1 MTKKKIAMKSSKNGV
16 ETEHLWQLKEL
27 EKDNRFNN
35 WLKRH
40 YSITISELNS
50 KMYDGVIRINSNQVV
65 SAQQMVEYYQQ
76 ERAIDDRLNEAD
88 LSGINQQ
95 DLKSQINRRKRIYR
109 ATSMI
114 DQVEHLKSLE
124 GLILVSLGSVVAIK
138 LGKKLFQDVV
148 AEQKRQNRKNT
159 HFKTPKLWS
168 KKEVKDLI
176 YQNTKKQNFSKSIWA
191 DIDSLKAT
199 VDDVLSRGVATG
211 LSNQEMAK
219 YLQKE
224 VRKEVSKK
232 VYVAERLARTESAK
246 VEFQVQHL
254 MLSEQGYKYCQW
266 LAEPGACRACR
277 EISEDSPTK
286 YGAGI
291 YLLKDVPE
299 IPVHPNCRCSI
310 SSYYPEEKQ

>member
-76 ERAIDDRLNEAD
+76 EQAIDDRLNEAD
-88 LSGINQQ
+88 LSGIDQQ
-95 DLKSQINRRKRIYR
+95 DLKSQINRRKRVYR

-114 DQVEHLKSLE
+114 DQVEYLKSLD
-124 GLILVSLGSVVAIK
+124 GLILISLGSVVAIK
-138 LGKKLFQDVV
+138 LGKKLFQDVL

-266 LAEPGACRACR
+266 FAEPGACKTCR

-310 SSYYPEEKQ
+310 SSYYPENS

>member
-1 MTKKKIAMKSSKNGV
+1 MKSSKNGV

-95 DLKSQINRRKRIYR
+95 DLKSQINRRKRVYR

-114 DQVEHLKSLE
+114 DQVEYLKSLE
-124 GLILVSLGSVVAIK
+124 GLILISLGSVVAIK
-138 LGKKLFQDVV
+138 LGKKLFQDVL

-168 KKEVKDLI
+168 KKEIKDLI

-266 LAEPGACRACR
+266 FAEPGACKACR

-286 YGAGI
+286 YGTGI
-291 YLLKDVPE
+291 YLLRDVPE

-310 SSYYPEEKQ
+310 SSYYPENS

>member
-232 VYVAERLARTESAK
+232 AYVTERLARTESAK

-266 LAEPGACRACR
+266 FAEPGACKACR

-286 YGAGI
+286 YGTGI
-291 YLLKDVPE
+291 YLLRDVPE

>member
-1 MTKKKIAMKSSKNGV
+1 MKSSKNGV

-114 DQVEHLKSLE
+114 DQVEYLKSLE

-168 KKEVKDLI
+168 KKEVKYLI

-219 YLQKE
+219 HLQKE

-232 VYVAERLARTESAK
+232 VYVTERLARTESAK

-266 LAEPGACRACR
+266 FAEPGACKACR

-286 YGAGI
+286 YGTGI
-291 YLLKDVPE
+291 YLLRDVPE

-310 SSYYPEEKQ
+310 SSYYPENS

>member
-76 ERAIDDRLNEAD
+76 ERAIDDRLNEAN
-88 LSGINQQ
+88 LSGIDQQ

-232 VYVAERLARTESAK
+232 VYVTERLARTESAK

-266 LAEPGACRACR
+266 FAEPGACKACR

-286 YGAGI
+286 YGTGI
-291 YLLKDVPE
+291 YLLRDVPE

-310 SSYYPEEKQ
+310 SSYYPENS

>member
-88 LSGINQQ
+88 LSGIDQQ

-114 DQVEHLKSLE
+114 DQIEHLKSLE

-138 LGKKLFQDVV
+138 LGKKLFKDVV

-191 DIDSLKAT
+191 DVDSLKAT
-199 VDDVLSRGVATG
+199 VDDVISRGVATG

-219 YLQKE
+219 HLQKE

-232 VYVAERLARTESAK
+232 VYVTERLARTESAK

-266 LAEPGACRACR
+266 FAEPGACKACR

-286 YGAGI
+286 YGTGI
-291 YLLKDVPE
+291 YLLRDVPE

>member
-1 MTKKKIAMKSSKNGV
+1 MMKKKIAMKSSKNGV

-35 WLKRH
+35 WLERH

-50 KMYDGVIRINSNQVV
+50 KIHDGVIRINSNQVV

-76 ERAIDDRLNEAD
+76 EKAIDDRLDDSDLNLINEAD
-88 LSGINQQ
+88 LKG
-95 DLKSQINRRKRIYR
+95 QINRHKQIYR

-124 GLILVSLGSVVAIK
+124 GLTLISLGSVIAIR
-138 LGKKLFQDVV
+138 LGKKLFQD
-148 AEQKRQNRKNT
+148 AISERERQNHKNV

-168 KKEVKDLI
+168 KKEVKKLI
-176 YQNTKKQNFSKSIWA
+176 YQNTEKQNFSKSIWA

-199 VDDVLSRGVATG
+199 VDDVISRGVATG

-219 YLQKE
+219 HLQKE
-224 VRKEVSKK
+224 VRKEVGKK
-232 VYVAERLARTESAK
+232 VYVTERLARTESAK

-266 LAEPGACRACR
+266 FAEPGACKTCR

-286 YGAGI
+286 YGSGI
-291 YLLKDVPE
+291 YLIKDVPE

-310 SSYYPEEKQ
+310 SSYYPEGEK

>member
-50 KMYDGVIRINSNQVV
+50 KMHDGVIRINSNQVV

-224 VRKEVSKK
+224 VRNEVSKK
-232 VYVAERLARTESAK
+232 VYVTERLARTESAK
-246 VEFQVQHL
+246 VEFQVQY
-254 MLSEQGYKYCQW
+254 MMAKEQGFHYVKW
-266 LAEPGACRACR
+266 HAEPSACHTCSDIAK
-277 EISEDSPTK
+277 DNPTK
-286 YGAGI
+286 YGEGI
-291 YLLKDVPE
+291 YPINDVPD
-299 IPVHPNCRCSI
+299 IQHPNCRCSI
-310 SSYYPEEKQ
+310 SSYYPENS

>member
-1 MTKKKIAMKSSKNGV
+1 M
-16 ETEHLWQLKEL
+16 
-27 EKDNRFNN
+27 
-35 WLKRH
+35 
-40 YSITISELNS
+40 
-50 KMYDGVIRINSNQVV
+50 
-65 SAQQMVEYYQQ
+65 
-76 ERAIDDRLNEAD
+76 
-88 LSGINQQ
+88 
-95 DLKSQINRRKRIYR
+95 
-109 ATSMI
+109 
-114 DQVEHLKSLE
+114 
-124 GLILVSLGSVVAIK
+124 GSVVAIK

-191 DIDSLKAT
+191 DIGSLKAT

>member
-1 MTKKKIAMKSSKNGV
+1 MKSSKNGV

-76 ERAIDDRLNEAD
+76 EQAIDDRLNEAD
-88 LSGINQQ
+88 LSGIDQQ
-95 DLKSQINRRKRIYR
+95 DLKSQINRRKRVYR

-114 DQVEHLKSLE
+114 DQVEYLKSLD
-124 GLILVSLGSVVAIK
+124 GLILISLGSVVAIK
-138 LGKKLFQDVV
+138 LGKKLFQDVL

-266 LAEPGACRACR
+266 FAEPGACKTCR

-310 SSYYPEEKQ
+310 SSYYPENS

>member
-1 MTKKKIAMKSSKNGV
+1 MKSSKNGV

-159 HFKTPKLWS
+159 HFKTQKLWS

-232 VYVAERLARTESAK
+232 VYVTERLARTESAK

-266 LAEPGACRACR
+266 FAEPGACKACR

-286 YGAGI
+286 YGTGI
-291 YLLKDVPE
+291 YLLRDVPE

>member
-1 MTKKKIAMKSSKNGV
+1 MKSSKNGV

-148 AEQKRQNRKNT
+148 DEQKRQNRKNT

>member
-65 SAQQMVEYYQQ
+65 SVQQMVEYYQQ

-95 DLKSQINRRKRIYR
+95 DLKNQINRRKRIYR

-232 VYVAERLARTESAK
+232 VYVTERLARTESAK

-266 LAEPGACRACR
+266 FAEPGACKACR

-286 YGAGI
+286 YGTGI
-291 YLLKDVPE
+291 YLLRDVPE

>member
-138 LGKKLFQDVV
+138 LGKKLFQDVL

-159 HFKTPKLWS
+159 HFKIPKLWS

-191 DIDSLKAT
+191 DVDSLKAT
-199 VDDVLSRGVATG
+199 VDDVISRGVATG

-232 VYVAERLARTESAK
+232 VYVTERLARTESAK

-266 LAEPGACRACR
+266 FAEPGACKACR

-310 SSYYPEEKQ
+310 SSYYPENS

>member
-159 HFKTPKLWS
+159 HFKTPTLWS

-199 VDDVLSRGVATG
+199 VDDVISRGVATG

-232 VYVAERLARTESAK
+232 VYVTERLARTESAK
-246 VEFQVQHL
+246 VEFQVQWNL
-254 MLSEQGYKYCQW
+254 AKSQGYKYVQW
-266 LAEPGACRACR
+266 HAEPSACHICSDIAK
-277 EISEDSPTK
+277 DNPTK
-286 YGAGI
+286 YGEGI
-291 YLLKDVPE
+291 YPINDVPD
-299 IPVHPNCRCSI
+299 IPVHPNGRCSI
-310 SSYYPEEKQ
+310 SAYFPEEKQ

>member
-1 MTKKKIAMKSSKNGV
+1 MKSSKNGV

-95 DLKSQINRRKRIYR
+95 DLKSHINRRKRIYR

-266 LAEPGACRACR
+266 FADPGACKACR

>member
-88 LSGINQQ
+88 LSGIDQQ
-95 DLKSQINRRKRIYR
+95 DLKSQINRRKQIYR

-114 DQVEHLKSLE
+114 DQIEHLKSLE
-124 GLILVSLGSVVAIK
+124 GLILISLGSVVAIK

-148 AEQKRQNRKNT
+148 DEQKRQNRKNT

-176 YQNTKKQNFSKSIWA
+176 YQNTKTQNFSNKLWA

-199 VDDVLSRGVATG
+199 VDDVISKGVAVG
-211 LSNQEMAK
+211 MSNQDMAK

-224 VRKEVSKK
+224 LRKNVANKK
-232 VYVAERLARTESAK
+232 YVTERLARTESAK
-246 VEFQVQHL
+246 VEFQVQH
-254 MLSEQGYKYCQW
+254 MMAKEQGFHYVKW
-266 LAEPGACRACR
+266 HAEPSACKTCQ
-277 EISEDSPTK
+277 EISEEQPTK
-286 YGAGI
+286 YDAGV
-291 YLLKDVPE
+291 YRLSDVPD

-310 SSYYPEEKQ
+310 STYYPDKE

>member
-88 LSGINQQ
+88 LSGIDQQ
-95 DLKSQINRRKRIYR
+95 DLKSQINRRKRVYR

-124 GLILVSLGSVVAIK
+124 GLILISLGSVVAIK

-232 VYVAERLARTESAK
+232 VYVTERLARTESAK

-266 LAEPGACRACR
+266 FAEPGACRACR

>member
-1 MTKKKIAMKSSKNGV
+1 MKSSKNGV

-65 SAQQMVEYYQQ
+65 SVQQMVEYYQQ

-95 DLKSQINRRKRIYR
+95 DLKNQINRRKRIYR

-232 VYVAERLARTESAK
+232 VYVTERLARTESAK

-266 LAEPGACRACR
+266 FAEPGACKACR

-286 YGAGI
+286 YGTGI
-291 YLLKDVPE
+291 YLLRDVPE

>member
-95 DLKSQINRRKRIYR
+95 DLKSQINRRKRVYR

-114 DQVEHLKSLE
+114 DQVEYLKSLE
-124 GLILVSLGSVVAIK
+124 GLILISLGSVVAIK
-138 LGKKLFQDVV
+138 LGKKLFQDVL

-168 KKEVKDLI
+168 KKEIKDLI

-266 LAEPGACRACR
+266 FAEPGACKACR

-286 YGAGI
+286 YGTGI
-291 YLLKDVPE
+291 YLLRDVPE

-310 SSYYPEEKQ
+310 SSYYPENS

>member
-1 MTKKKIAMKSSKNGV
+1 MTKKKIVMKSSKNGV

-50 KMYDGVIRINSNQVV
+50 KIHDGVIRINSNQVV

-76 ERAIDDRLNEAD
+76 EKAIDDRLNEAD
-88 LSGINQQ
+88 LSGIDQQ
-95 DLKSQINRRKRIYR
+95 DLKSQINRRKRVYR

-114 DQVEHLKSLE
+114 DQVEYLKSLE
-124 GLILVSLGSVVAIK
+124 GLILVYLGSVVAIK

-191 DIDSLKAT
+191 DVDSLKAT
-199 VDDVLSRGVATG
+199 VDDVISRGVATG

-232 VYVAERLARTESAK
+232 VYVTERLARTESAK

-266 LAEPGACRACR
+266 FAEPGACKACR
-277 EISEDSPTK
+277 EISEDSPNK

>member
-1 MTKKKIAMKSSKNGV
+1 MKSSKNGV

-159 HFKTPKLWS
+159 HFKTPTLWS

-199 VDDVLSRGVATG
+199 VDDVISRGVATG

-232 VYVAERLARTESAK
+232 VYVTERLARTESAK
-246 VEFQVQHL
+246 VEFQVQWNL
-254 MLSEQGYKYCQW
+254 AKSQGYKYVQW
-266 LAEPGACRACR
+266 HAEPSACHICSDIAK
-277 EISEDSPTK
+277 DNPTK
-286 YGAGI
+286 YGEGI
-291 YLLKDVPE
+291 YPINDVPD
-299 IPVHPNCRCSI
+299 IPVHPNGRCSI
-310 SSYYPEEKQ
+310 SAYFPEEKQ

>member
-232 VYVAERLARTESAK
+232 VYVTERLARTESAK

-266 LAEPGACRACR
+266 LAEPGACKACR

-286 YGAGI
+286 YGTGI
-291 YLLKDVPE
+291 YLLRDVPE

-310 SSYYPEEKQ
+310 SSYYPENS

>member
-65 SAQQMVEYYQQ
+65 SVQQMVEYYQQ

-95 DLKSQINRRKRIYR
+95 DLKNQINRRKRIYR

-232 VYVAERLARTESAK
+232 VYVTERLARTESAK

-266 LAEPGACRACR
+266 FAEPSACKTCR
-277 EISEDSPTK
+277 EISEEQPTK
-286 YGAGI
+286 YDAGV
-291 YLLKDVPE
+291 YRLSDVPD

-310 SSYYPEEKQ
+310 STYYPDKE

>member
-76 ERAIDDRLNEAD
+76 ERAIDDRLNESD

-114 DQVEHLKSLE
+114 DQVEHLKSLD

-199 VDDVLSRGVATG
+199 VDDVLSRGIATG

-224 VRKEVSKK
+224 VRKEFSKK
-232 VYVAERLARTESAK
+232 VYVTERLARTESAK

-254 MLSEQGYKYCQW
+254 MMSEQGYKYCQW
-266 LAEPGACRACR
+266 FAEPGACKACR

-291 YLLKDVPE
+291 YLLRDVPE

-310 SSYYPEEKQ
+310 SSYYPENS

>member
-1 MTKKKIAMKSSKNGV
+1 MKSSKNGV

-65 SAQQMVEYYQQ
+65 SAKQMVEYYQQ

-124 GLILVSLGSVVAIK
+124 GLILVSMGSVVAIK

-232 VYVAERLARTESAK
+232 VYVTERLARTESAK

-266 LAEPGACRACR
+266 FAEPGACKACR

-286 YGAGI
+286 YGTGI
-291 YLLKDVPE
+291 YLLRDVPE

>member
-1 MTKKKIAMKSSKNGV
+1 MKSSKNGV

-138 LGKKLFQDVV
+138 LGKKLFQDAV

-232 VYVAERLARTESAK
+232 VYVTERLARTESAK

-266 LAEPGACRACR
+266 FAEPGACKACR

-310 SSYYPEEKQ
+310 SSYYPENS

>member
-1 MTKKKIAMKSSKNGV
+1 MKSSKNGV

-232 VYVAERLARTESAK
+232 VYVTERLARTESAK

-266 LAEPGACRACR
+266 LAEPGACKACR

-286 YGAGI
+286 YGTGI
-291 YLLKDVPE
+291 YLLRDVPE

-310 SSYYPEEKQ
+310 SSYYPENS

>member
-88 LSGINQQ
+88 LSGIDQQ

-148 AEQKRQNRKNT
+148 DEQKRQNRKNT
-159 HFKTPKLWS
+159 NFKTPKLWS

-232 VYVAERLARTESAK
+232 VYVTERLARTESAK

-266 LAEPGACRACR
+266 LAEPGACKACR

-310 SSYYPEEKQ
+310 SSYYPENS

>member
-95 DLKSQINRRKRIYR
+95 DLKSQINRRKRVYR

-114 DQVEHLKSLE
+114 DQVEYLKSLE
-124 GLILVSLGSVVAIK
+124 GLILISLGSVVAIK
-138 LGKKLFQDVV
+138 LGKKLFQDVL

-168 KKEVKDLI
+168 KKEIKDLI

-266 LAEPGACRACR
+266 FAEPGACKACR

-310 SSYYPEEKQ
+310 SSYYPENS

>member
-1 MTKKKIAMKSSKNGV
+1 MKSSKNGV

-88 LSGINQQ
+88 LSGIDQQ
-95 DLKSQINRRKRIYR
+95 DLKSQINRRKQIYR

-114 DQVEHLKSLE
+114 DQIEHLKSLE

-168 KKEVKDLI
+168 KKEIKDLI

-191 DIDSLKAT
+191 DIDSLKAM

-232 VYVAERLARTESAK
+232 VYVTERLARTESAK

-266 LAEPGACRACR
+266 FAEPGACKACR

-291 YLLKDVPE
+291 YLLRDVPE

>member
-168 KKEVKDLI
+168 KKEVKYLI

>member
-1 MTKKKIAMKSSKNGV
+1 MKSSKNGV

-76 ERAIDDRLNEAD
+76 ERAIDDRLNETD

-266 LAEPGACRACR
+266 FAEPGACKACR

>member
-88 LSGINQQ
+88 LSGIDQQ
-95 DLKSQINRRKRIYR
+95 DLKSQINRRKQIYR

-114 DQVEHLKSLE
+114 DQIEHLKSLE

-148 AEQKRQNRKNT
+148 DEQKRQNRKNT

-176 YQNTKKQNFSKSIWA
+176 YQNTKTQNFSNKLWA

-199 VDDVLSRGVATG
+199 VDDVISKGVAVG
-211 LSNQEMAK
+211 MSNQDMAK

-224 VRKEVSKK
+224 LRKNVANKK
-232 VYVAERLARTESAK
+232 YVTERLARTESAK
-246 VEFQVQHL
+246 VEFQVQH
-254 MLSEQGYKYCQW
+254 MMAKEQGFHYVKW
-266 LAEPGACRACR
+266 HAEPSACKTCR
-277 EISEDSPTK
+277 DIAKDNPTK
-286 YGAGI
+286 YGEGI
-291 YLLKDVPE
+291 YPINDVPD
-299 IPVHPNCRCSI
+299 IPVHPNGRCSI
-310 SSYYPEEKQ
+310 SAYVPDN

>member
-16 ETEHLWQLKEL
+16 ETENLWQLKEL

-88 LSGINQQ
+88 LSGIDQQ
-95 DLKSQINRRKRIYR
+95 DLKSQINRRKQIYR

-266 LAEPGACRACR
+266 FAEPGACKACR

-310 SSYYPEEKQ
+310 SSYYPENS

>member
-1 MTKKKIAMKSSKNGV
+1 MKSSKNGV

-76 ERAIDDRLNEAD
+76 ERAIDDRLNEAN
-88 LSGINQQ
+88 LSGIDQQ

-232 VYVAERLARTESAK
+232 VYVTERLARTESAK

-266 LAEPGACRACR
+266 FAEPGACKACR

-286 YGAGI
+286 YGTGI
-291 YLLKDVPE
+291 YLLRDVPE

>member
-124 GLILVSLGSVVAIK
+124 GLILISLGSVVAIK

-219 YLQKE
+219 HLQKE

-232 VYVAERLARTESAK
+232 VYVTERLARTESAK
-246 VEFQVQHL
+246 VEFQVQHF

-266 LAEPGACRACR
+266 FAEPGACKACR

-286 YGAGI
+286 YGTGI
-291 YLLKDVPE
+291 YLLRDVPE

-310 SSYYPEEKQ
+310 SSYYPENS

>member
-50 KMYDGVIRINSNQVV
+50 KMYNGVIRINSNQVV

-88 LSGINQQ
+88 LSGIDQQ

-232 VYVAERLARTESAK
+232 VYVTERLARTESAK

-266 LAEPGACRACR
+266 LAEPGACKSCR

-291 YLLKDVPE
+291 YLLRDMPE

-310 SSYYPEEKQ
+310 SSYYPKNS

>member
-1 MTKKKIAMKSSKNGV
+1 MKSSKNGV

-95 DLKSQINRRKRIYR
+95 DLKSQINRRKRVYR

-114 DQVEHLKSLE
+114 DQVEYLKSLE
-124 GLILVSLGSVVAIK
+124 GLILISLGSVVAIK
-138 LGKKLFQDVV
+138 LGKKLFQDVL

-219 YLQKE
+219 HLQKE

-232 VYVAERLARTESAK
+232 VYVTERLARTESAK

-266 LAEPGACRACR
+266 FAEPGACKACR

-286 YGAGI
+286 YGTGI
-291 YLLKDVPE
+291 YLLRDVPE

-310 SSYYPEEKQ
+310 SSYYPENS

>member
-124 GLILVSLGSVVAIK
+124 GLILVSMGSVVAIK

-232 VYVAERLARTESAK
+232 VYVTERLARTESAK

-266 LAEPGACRACR
+266 FAEPGACKACR